1 MLPPLPSLSL
11 SIEQEFHLRTLES
24 QAESLSAEDARA
36 LLVEV
41 VRQGLIKDIVIRHLL
56 KNA

>member
-1 MLPPLPSLSL
+1 MPPPLPNLSL
-11 SIEQEFHLRTLES
+11 SIEQEFHLKTLES
-24 QAESLSAEDARA
+24 QAESLSAEEARA

-56 KNA
+56 KNS